1 MPISE
6 LKLAK
11 ELIRRPSITPKDAG
25 AINIL
30 AKKLRSLGFKCQL
43 INFKNI
49 KNLYAKLG
57 KSSPNFCYAGHTDVV
72 PPGNISDWSVNPFK
86 PTVKNNKLIGRGA
99 NDMKASI
106 ACFVAAVSRFKAKNK
121 KFNGS
126 ISLLITGDEEGVAIN
141 GTKRVVEY
149 LKRKREKINF
159 CLVGE
164 PTNPNKLG
172 EMIKIGRRGSI
183 TGRLTITGTQGHVA
197 YPHRANNPSNTIVN
211 ILKRIKETKL
221 DNGTKKVVKYLKRK
235 KEKINF
241 CLVGEPTNP
250 NKLGEMIKI
259 GRRGSITGRLTVIG
273 TQGHVAYPHIANNPS
288 NTLVKIL
295 KKIKEVKLDKGTKN
309 FQPSNLEITKI
320 NIDNHTDNV
329 IPGSANAVFNIRYN
343 DKHSSSSL
351 KRKLNKIFR
360 SITRKAKCKFNIKY
374 EVSGE
379 AFLTK
384 PNKTTYMIQ
393 NTIKKITGI
402 KPKLSTAG
410 GTSDAR
416 FIRKIAPCLEFGLVG
431 KTMHKIDES
440 VPLPDLKK
448 LTNIYLNILEN
459 YFK

>member
-11 ELIRRPSITPKDAG
+11 ELIRRQSITPKDAG
-25 AINIL
+25 VINLL
-30 AKKLRSLGFKCQL
+30 AKNLRSLGFNCKI

-72 PPGNISDWSVNPFK
+72 PPGNISDWSVNPFR
-86 PTVKNNKLIGRGA
+86 PAIKNNKLIGRGA

-106 ACFVAAVSRFKAKNK
+106 ACFVAAVSKFKTQNK
-121 KFNGS
+121 KFKGS
-126 ISLLITGDEEGVAIN
+126 ISLLITGDEEGIAIN
-141 GTKRVVEY
+141 GTKRVVKY

-183 TGRLTITGTQGHVA
+183 TGRLTVIGSQGHVA
-197 YPHRANNPSNTIVN
+197 YPHRANNPSNTMIK
-211 ILKRIKETKL
+211 ILKRIKEL
-221 DNGTKKVVKYLKRK
+221 
-235 KEKINF
+235 
-241 CLVGEPTNP
+241 
-250 NKLGEMIKI
+250 
-259 GRRGSITGRLTVIG
+259 
-273 TQGHVAYPHIANNPS
+273 
-288 NTLVKIL
+288 
-295 KKIKEVKLDKGTKN
+295 KLDKGTKN
-309 FQPSNLEITKI
+309 FQPSNLEVTKI
-320 NIDNHTDNV
+320 NIDNHADNV
-329 IPGSANAVFNIRYN
+329 IPGSANAVFNIRFN
-343 DKHSSSSL
+343 DKHSSGSL
-351 KRKLNKIFR
+351 KRKLNTIFK
-360 SITRKAKCKFNIKY
+360 SITKKAKCKFRIQY

-379 AFLTK
+379 SFLTK

-402 KPKLSTAG
+402 KPKLSTSG

-416 FIRKIAPCLEFGLVG
+416 FIRNIAPCLEFGLVG
-431 KTMHKIDES
+431 KTMHKVDES
-440 VPLPDLKK
+440 VSISDLKK
-448 LTNIYLNILEN
+448 LTKIYQNILVS

>member
-25 AINIL
+25 AINLL
-30 AKKLRSLGFKCQL
+30 AKNLRSLGFKCQI

-72 PPGNISDWSVNPFK
+72 PPGNINDWSVNPFK
-86 PTVKNNKLIGRGA
+86 PAIKNNKLIGRGA

-106 ACFVAAVSRFKAKNK
+106 ACFVAAISRFKSKNK
-121 KFNGS
+121 KFKGS
-126 ISLLITGDEEGVAIN
+126 ISLLITGDEEGIAIN

-149 LKRKREKINF
+149 LRKKKEKINF
-159 CLVGE
+159 CIVGE
-164 PTNPNKLG
+164 PTNPN
-172 EMIKIGRRGSI
+172 R
-183 TGRLTITGTQGHVA
+183 
-197 YPHRANNPSNTIVN
+197 
-211 ILKRIKETKL
+211 
-221 DNGTKKVVKYLKRK
+221 
-235 KEKINF
+235 
-241 CLVGEPTNP
+241 
-250 NKLGEMIKI
+250 LGEMIKI

-273 TQGHVAYPHIANNPS
+273 TQGHVAYPHRANNPS
-288 NTLVKIL
+288 NTMIKIL
-295 KKIKEVKLDKGTKN
+295 KKIKEIKLDRGTKN

-320 NIDNHTDNV
+320 NIDNHADNV
-329 IPGSANAVFNIRYN
+329 IPGSANAVFNVRFN
-343 DKHSSSSL
+343 NKHSSNSL
-351 KRKLNKIFR
+351 KRKLNAIFR
-360 SITRKAKCKFNIKY
+360 SISKKTKCKFHIKY

-393 NTIKKITGI
+393 DTIKKITRI

-440 VPLPDLKK
+440 TSVSDLKK
-448 LTNIYLNILEN
+448 LTNIYKNILKN

>member
-11 ELIRRPSITPKDAG
+11 ELIRRPSVTPVDAG

-30 AKKLRSLGFKCQL
+30 AKNLRSLGFKCQL
-43 INFKNI
+43 INFKNV

-57 KSSPNFCYAGHTDVV
+57 KLSPNFCYAGHTDVV
-72 PPGNISDWSVNPFK
+72 PPGNINDWSINPFK
-86 PTVKNNKLIGRGA
+86 PAIKNNKLIGRGA

-106 ACFVAAVSRFKAKNK
+106 ACFVAAVSKFKVKNK
-121 KFNGS
+121 KFKGS
-126 ISLLITGDEEGVAIN
+126 ISLLITGDEEGIAIN
-141 GTKRVVEY
+141 GTKRVVEH

-183 TGRLTITGTQGHVA
+183 TGRLTIIGTQGHVA
-197 YPHRANNPSNTIVN
+197 YPHRANNPSNT
-211 ILKRIKETKL
+211 
-221 DNGTKKVVKYLKRK
+221 
-235 KEKINF
+235 
-241 CLVGEPTNP
+241 
-250 NKLGEMIKI
+250 M
-259 GRRGSITGRLTVIG
+259 VI
-273 TQGHVAYPHIANNPS
+273 
-288 NTLVKIL
+288 IL
-295 KKIKEVKLDKGTKN
+295 KKIKEIKLDKGTKN

-320 NIDNHTDNV
+320 KIDNHADNV
-329 IPGSANAVFNIRYN
+329 IPGSAEAVFNIRFN
-343 DKHSSSSL
+343 NKHSSGSL
-351 KRKLNKIFR
+351 KRKLNSIFK
-360 SITRKAKCKFNIKY
+360 SITKKTKCRFDVKY
-374 EVSGE
+374 ETSGE

-393 NTIKKITGI
+393 NTIKKITKI

-440 VPLPDLKK
+440 VPLSDLKK
-448 LTNIYLNILEN
+448 LTNIYLNILQN